1 MKANTIIINGKEY
14 KVKYTIRGLFLW
26 EQIMNRP
33 FEVKNML
40 DTYTLYYAMLLAN
53 NGDDAPDWNDFLNA
67 LDDDPTLTVELA
79 TKLNSNTTA
88 KLEKLME
95 DKGETDE
102 NGKKKD

>member
-1 MKANTIIINGKEY
+1 
-14 KVKYTIRGLFLW
+14 
-26 EQIMNRP
+26 MNRP

-67 LDDDPTLTVELA
+67 LDDDPILTVELA

>member
-1 MKANTIIINGKEY
+1 MKTNTITIGGNEY
-14 KVKYTIRGLFLW
+14 KIKYTLRGLFLW

-33 FEVKNML
+33 FEIKTML

-53 NGDDAPDWNDFLNA
+53 NGDDAPEWNDFIDA
-67 LDDDPTLTVELA
+67 LDNDPTLTVTLA
-79 TKLNSNTTA
+79 QKLNDNTTA

-95 DKGETDE
+95 ESGEADE

>member
-1 MKANTIIINGKEY
+1 MKTNTITINGKEY
-14 KVKYTIRGLFLW
+14 KIKYTLRGLFLW

-53 NGDDAPDWNDFLNA
+53 NGDDAPDWNEFIDA
-67 LDDDPTLTVELA
+67 LDEDPSLA
-79 TKLNSNTTA
+79 VKLAQKLNDNTTT

-95 DKGETDE
+95 DNGETDE